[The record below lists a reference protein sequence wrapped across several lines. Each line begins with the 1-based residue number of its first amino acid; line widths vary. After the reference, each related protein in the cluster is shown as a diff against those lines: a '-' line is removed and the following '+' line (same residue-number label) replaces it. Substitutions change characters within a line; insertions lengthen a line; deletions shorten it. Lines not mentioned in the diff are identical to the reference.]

1 MYKVIISGAAEAD
14 LDEIIGYIAVA
25 LANPQAADSLT
36 DKIAACYDDLART
49 PYMYGQCLNLRLQ
62 ALGYRRVSIQNYIM
76 VYRVDEES
84 KTVYIL
90 RFFYGPSDY
99 ERLL

>member
-1 MYKVIISGAAEAD
+1 MYKVTISDAAEGD
-14 LDEIIGYIAVA
+14 LNEIIGYIATA
-25 LANPQAADSLT
+25 LANPQAAASLA
-36 DKIAACYDDLART
+36 DKIATCYDDLSRT

-84 KTVYIL
+84 KTVYVL

-99 ERLL
+99 ERLI

>member
-1 MYKVIISGAAEAD
+1 MYEVIISDAADAD
-14 LDEIIGYIAVA
+14 LDEIIGYIANV
-25 LANPQAADSLT
+25 LANPKAATSLA
-36 DKIAACYDDLART
+36 DKIAAFYDDLSHT

-62 ALGYRRVSIQNYIM
+62 ALGYRRVSIRNYIM

-99 ERLL
+99 ERLI

>member
-1 MYKVIISGAAEAD
+1 MYKVTISNAAEGD
-14 LDEIIGYIAVA
+14 LDEIISYIATV
-25 LANPQAADSLT
+25 LANPQAAASLA
-36 DKIAACYDDLART
+36 DKIAACCDDLSRT
-49 PYMYGQCLNLRLQ
+49 PYMYSQCQSLRLQ

-76 VYRVDEES
+76 VYRVDEER
-84 KTVYIL
+84 KTVYVL

>member
-1 MYKVIISGAAEAD
+1 MYKVMVSDAAEAD
-14 LDEIIGYIAVA
+14 LDKIIGYIAAV
-25 LANPQAADSLT
+25 LVNPQAASLA
-36 DKIAACYDDLART
+36 DKIAACYDDLSRT
-49 PYMYGQCLNLRLQ
+49 PYMYSQCQNLQLQ

-76 VYRVDEES
+76 VYRVDEEN

-99 ERLL
+99 ERLI